1 MQFEGGVNG
10 LRDEE
15 PWMPVRHS
23 IHWLQVASFSTFRY
37 RLAMTAG
44 TWFACSTD
52 NKRPRACQN
61 RWWCVTAPTQYC
73 LLFAWPLTSLHV
85 FFLQSEKKRKRK
97 ERKPTLLCFG
107 INLILKSLFSF
118 LPPLFHSFLSLLL
131 KGAMHPYFISTAT
144 KLCHPS
150 LVQFKDREAVWTGS
164 CHVQIHCSYSAWNF
178 FFFHN
183 QCHLSELSTQV
194 NF

>member
-23 IHWLQVASFSTFRY
+23 IHGLQVASFSTFRY

-52 NKRPRACQN
+52 NTRPRACQN
-61 RWWCVTAPTQYC
+61 RWWCVTAPTQCC
-73 LLFAWPLTSLHV
+73 LLFVRPLTSLCV
-85 FFLQSEKKRKRK
+85 FFSTIRKRKEKKNEKEK

-107 INLILKSLFSF
+107 INLVLKSLFSF
-118 LPPLFHSFLSLLL
+118 HPPSFCLFPFPPF
-131 KGAMHPYFISTAT
+131 KG
-144 KLCHPS
+144 CHAS
-150 LVQFKDREAVWTGS
+150 VFS
-164 CHVQIHCSYSAWNF
+164 S
-178 FFFHN
+178 
-183 QCHLSELSTQV
+183 
-194 NF
+194 

>member
-23 IHWLQVASFSTFRY
+23 IHGLQVASFSTFRY

-73 LLFAWPLTSLHV
+73 LLFARPLTSLHV
-85 FFLQSEKKRKRK
+85 FFSTIRKRK
-97 ERKPTLLCFG
+97 EKKERKRKGKKTHTSLLWNKFG
-107 INLILKSLFSF
+107 TNVVIF
-118 LPPLFHSFLSLLL
+118 LPSSSL
-131 KGAMHPYFISTAT
+131 
-144 KLCHPS
+144 PS
-150 LVQFKDREAVWTGS
+150 LPFPSFKG
-164 CHVQIHCSYSAWNF
+164 CHASAF
-178 FFFHN
+178 
-183 QCHLSELSTQV
+183 SS
-194 NF
+194 